1 MNKVLEQAKN
11 YIVKAAKEPKIRK
24 PVLQALAVLLIL
36 QIYFVRELIVAE
48 ALFAIA
54 FVLLAGIVGICYVL
68 GTIGLKGIDLTEN
81 GMRLAAQGARRSYD
95 AVEIAARNSIRHL
108 PSETT
113 K

>member
-1 MNKVLEQAKN
+1 MNKLWEEFRGFLL
-11 YIVKAAKEPKIRK
+11 KAAREPKIRK
-24 PVLQALAVLLIL
+24 PVLRGLAVLLIL

-54 FVLLAGIVGICYVL
+54 FVVVMVIVGICYAL
-68 GTIGLKGIDLTEN
+68 GTVGLKGIDLTET
-81 GMRLAAQGARRSYD
+81 GLRLAAQGARRSYD
-95 AVEIAARNSIRHL
+95 MLEIVARNSIRHL

>member
-1 MNKVLEQAKN
+1 MNKVLEQAKHLLL
-11 YIVKAAKEPKIRK
+11 KAAKEPKVRR

-48 ALFAIA
+48 ALFAIG
-54 FVLLAGIVGICYVL
+54 FVVVAAIVGIFYVL
-68 GTIGLKGIDLTEN
+68 GTVGLKSIDLTET
-81 GMRLAAQGARRSYD
+81 GARLAAQGARRSLD
-95 AVEIAARNSIRHL
+95 VLEIAARNSIRHL